1 MNTTWIKACLVHG
14 SAHTQLLLCD
24 WAYLCVQLN
33 TWCVTMKRCLR
44 TTTCTHM
51 HIHATS
57 KTRSHRAAPLPPR
70 EIEMQ
75 RELRSPMAAWS
86 GKIVRRSGPESIALT
101 SSRPRGVG
109 ESNTVAT
116 HRTSRTSA
124 CASPGGLRH
133 TSAPT
138 RTRAAYTAHEM
149 APGPIG
155 DRYRPR
161 PPVYAPRSRSDLS
174 ESETN
179 ANETRIYPICPPP
192 RTRPRKVERL
202 SPGTC

>member
-57 KTRSHRAAPLPPR
+57 KTRSHRAPVAPAGD
-70 EIEMQ
+70 EMQ

-116 HRTSRTSA
+116 ALRGHPPA
-124 CASPGGLRH
+124 PPPGGSGTRQPPHARAQHTQHMRWRLAPSEIGIAPGRPSTPPGHAATSLRVRQM
-133 TSAPT
+133 PT
-138 RTRAAYTAHEM
+138 RLEYTQ
-149 APGPIG
+149 
-155 DRYRPR
+155 
-161 PPVYAPRSRSDLS
+161 YA
-174 ESETN
+174 
-179 ANETRIYPICPPP
+179 PPP

>member
-57 KTRSHRAAPLPPR
+57 KTRSHRAPVAPAGDAAGTPKSDGGMVGKNRTTVRAGIDCIDVVPSPR
-70 EIEMQ
+70 CRRIEYC
-75 RELRSPMAAWS
+75 R
-86 GKIVRRSGPESIALT
+86 
-101 SSRPRGVG
+101 
-109 ESNTVAT
+109 N
-116 HRTSRTSA
+116 RTSRTSA

-202 SPGTC
+202 SPGTG

>member
-1 MNTTWIKACLVHG
+1 M
-14 SAHTQLLLCD
+14 
-24 WAYLCVQLN
+24 CVQLN

-57 KTRSHRAAPLPPR
+57 KTRYAIRMPP
-70 EIEMQ
+70 
-75 RELRSPMAAWS
+75 A
-86 GKIVRRSGPESIALT
+86 
-101 SSRPRGVG
+101 RPRCPAGDVQPG
-109 ESNTVAT
+109 TMRPHGRGKNRTTVRAGIDCIDVVPSPRCRRIEYCRN
-116 HRTSRTSA
+116 RTSRTSA

-179 ANETRIYPICPPP
+179 ANETRIYPIGPPP
-192 RTRPRKVERL
+192 ARALAK
-202 SPGTC
+202 

>member
-1 MNTTWIKACLVHG
+1 
-14 SAHTQLLLCD
+14 
-24 WAYLCVQLN
+24 
-33 TWCVTMKRCLR
+33 MKRCLR

-57 KTRSHRAAPLPPR
+57 KTRSHRAPVAPAGDAAGTPKSDGGMVGKNRTTVRAGIDCIDVVPSPR
-70 EIEMQ
+70 CRRIEYC
-75 RELRSPMAAWS
+75 R
-86 GKIVRRSGPESIALT
+86 
-101 SSRPRGVG
+101 
-109 ESNTVAT
+109 N
-116 HRTSRTSA
+116 RTSRTSA

-174 ESETN
+174 ETN
-179 ANETRIYPICPPP
+179 ANETRTPIRPPP
-192 RTRPRKVERL
+192 RRCQNRTRPLAKRSA
-202 SPGTC
+202 SPRARAALGTGSAPKAPC